1 MTYTDPT
8 TGLTSAQ
15 VEESRRQHGRN
26 TLTPPKRDPWWKL
39 LLGKFTDPLI
49 IILLVAVVISF
60 IPVLL
65 VPGHSMLESI
75 GILGAVLLA
84 TTVSFFNEYRAS
96 KEFDILNQVNDVTP
110 MRVLRDGKPTMIP
123 KNDIVVGDI
132 VLLETGIDIPADGVV
147 LEAVSFR
154 VNQSS
159 LTGESEPVLKHPIN
173 PAAHPSASGAGPDAG
188 APGHPGAYADDIVLR
203 STLVTEGH
211 ATICVTHVGD
221 ATEIGKVA
229 TAATAGADSK
239 SPLNLQLDA
248 LCKAIS
254 VAGSSIALL
263 LFAALIIHDVL
274 LGNLRL
280 SSGQWTFFAIALVS
294 LAAALFNLWYP
305 VLRDLLS
312 YMRLRLPEPAIL
324 RQGGAGW
331 GKCLGTGAIVFLL
344 LLALIVQL
352 GCVTWQPSTWLTAE
366 AAGSILTYFMIAITL
381 IVVSVPEGLPMSVT
395 LSLAYSMRKMARQNC
410 LVRRMDACETIGA
423 ATVICS
429 DKTGTLTMNR
439 MSVREALFPGLSEQQ
454 AQAPIFPLLAEA
466 IATNSTADLSEA
478 GTVLGNVTEG
488 AMLLFLRDHGCDYA
502 PLRHAA
508 RLITQLPFST
518 HNKFMATCVA
528 SPLQHDAP
536 VIYIK
541 GAPEIILER
550 CTSSYDGQWDHTRRE
565 TIRATIA
572 AAQRQAMRVLGL
584 ACGTV
589 QGSAPTSPETLKEA
603 CQGLTWL
610 GCFVI
615 QDPVRPDVPDAV
627 ATCLHAGVGVKIVT
641 GDNKETAC
649 QIGREIGLL
658 PAGTLPRHAVMTG
671 DEFARLSD
679 SELAACVDDLR
690 VLSRAKPLDKMRL
703 VNTLQARHHVVAVT
717 GDGTNDAPALNHADV
732 GLSMGITGTSVA
744 KEASDIILLD
754 DSFTSITRAVK
765 WGRSLYRNIQ
775 KFIVFQLTVNLA
787 ACGVVA
793 LGPFTG
799 CELPLTVTQMLWVNL
814 IMDTFAA
821 LALATE
827 PPSDDVMDLPPRDK
841 RAFIITPSMWRWILG
856 LGITFILAAE
866 LYIST
871 LARGGRQLDTR
882 DVTMLFTGFVLLQ
895 FWNLFNA
902 RVYGTS
908 KSFLS
913 GLLANRSFLLI
924 ALIILVG
931 QYLAVTYGG
940 EIMRTVPLSLADWL
954 TLILVTLPV
963 LIIGEIMRAIARARA
978 AAL

>member
-1 MTYTDPT
+1 MKYTNKD

-15 VEESRRQHGRN
+15 VKESRRKYGSN
-26 TLTPPKRDPWWKL
+26 ELTPPQRDPWWKL
-39 LLGKFTDPLI
+39 LLEKFTDPLI

-84 TTVSFFNEYRAS
+84 TTVSFVNEYRAN
-96 KEFDILNQVNDVTP
+96 KEFDILNKVNDVTP
-110 MRVLRDGKPTMIP
+110 MRVLRDGKPVMIP
-123 KNDIVVGDI
+123 KNEIVVGDI
-132 VLLETGIDIPADGVV
+132 VMLETGIDIPADGVV

-159 LTGESEPVLKHPIN
+159 LTGESEPVLKRSLEQ
-173 PAAHPSASGAGPDAG
+173 AGAGDG
-188 APGHPGAYADDIVLR
+188 EELPGAYADDIVLR

-211 ATICVTHVGD
+211 AIICVTKVGD

-229 TAATAGADSK
+229 TAATAETEAK
-239 SPLNLQLDA
+239 SPLNLQLDG

-263 LFAALIIHDVL
+263 LFAALIVHDVL
-274 LGNLRL
+274 LDQLIL
-280 SSGQWTFFAIALVS
+280 SPGQWVFFGVALIS
-294 LAAALFNLWYP
+294 LAVALFKMWYP
-305 VLRDLLS
+305 VLSDLLG
-312 YMRLRLPEPAIL
+312 YMKLRLPAPAIL

-331 GKCLGTGAIVFLL
+331 LKCLGAGAVVFIL
-344 LLALIVQL
+344 LLALIVHL
-352 GCVTWQPSTWLTAE
+352 GCVTWQPSSWLTAE
-366 AAGSILTYFMIAITL
+366 AANDILTYFMIAITL

-439 MSVREALFPGLSEQQ
+439 MTVREPLFPGIAEQK

-466 IATNSTADLSEA
+466 VAANSTADLNEA
-478 GTVLGNVTEG
+478 GDVLGNVTEG
-488 AMLLFLRDHGCDYA
+488 AMLLFLRDCGCDYA
-502 PLRHAA
+502 TLRHEA
-508 RLITQLPFST
+508 RLLTQLPFST

-528 SPLQHDAP
+528 SPLKDGAP

-541 GAPEIILER
+541 GAPEIVLER
-550 CTSSYDGQWDHTRRE
+550 CSSSYDGQWDHAKRE
-565 TIRATIA
+565 SIRSTIA
-572 AAQRQAMRVLGL
+572 HAQRKAMRVLGL
-584 ACGTV
+584 ACGDV
-589 QGSAPTSPETLKEA
+589 QGSAPDSPESLKAA

-615 QDPVRPDVPDAV
+615 QDPVRPDVPAAV

-658 PAGTLPRHAVMTG
+658 PEGELPHHAVMTG
-671 DEFARLSD
+671 EEFGKLTDE
-679 SELAACVDDLR
+679 ELAACVNDLR
-690 VLSRAKPLDKMRL
+690 VLSRAKPMDKMRL
-703 VNTLQARHHVVAVT
+703 VNTLQEKHHVVAVT

-744 KEASDIILLD
+744 KEASDIVLLD

-775 KFIVFQLTVNLA
+775 KFIVFQLTVNVA

-827 PPSDDVMDLPPRDK
+827 PPSDDVMDQQPRNK
-841 RAFIITPSMWRWILG
+841 LAFIITPSMWKWILG
-856 LGITFILAAE
+856 FGIAFIIAAE
-866 LYIST
+866 LYISA
-871 LARGGRQLDTR
+871 LAQGGRALDTR
-882 DVTMLFTGFVLLQ
+882 DVTMLFTGFVMLQ

-902 RVYGTS
+902 RVYGTN
-908 KSFLS
+908 KSFLN
-913 GLLANRSFLLI
+913 GLAGNTSFLLI
-924 ALIILVG
+924 ALVILVG
-931 QYLAVTYGG
+931 QFLAVTFGG
-940 EIMRTVPLSLADWL
+940 EVFRTVPLSLADWL
-954 TLILVTLPV
+954 TVSLVTLPV
-963 LIIGEIMRAIARARA
+963 LLIGEIVRAIARAR
-978 AAL
+978 